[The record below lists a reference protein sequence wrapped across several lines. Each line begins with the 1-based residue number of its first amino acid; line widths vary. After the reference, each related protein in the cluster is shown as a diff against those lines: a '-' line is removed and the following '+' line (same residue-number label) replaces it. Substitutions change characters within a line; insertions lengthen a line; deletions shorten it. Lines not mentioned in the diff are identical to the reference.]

1 MSRIKIVQIGE
12 LYSVVA
18 VADGHSRR
26 ASSFSSNA
34 PMTKRQVIDSLLERG
49 WHQQDIGDA
58 FYEADPDWVDR

>member
-1 MSRIKIVQIGE
+1 MSGIKIQRIGE

-18 VADGHSRR
+18 VAGDRSCR
-26 ASSFSSNA
+26 ACAFSSNA
-34 PMTKRQVIDSLLERG
+34 QMTQREVIDSLSERG

>member
-1 MSRIKIVQIGE
+1 MSSIKIQRIGE

-18 VADGHSRR
+18 VADDRSRR
-26 ASSFSSNA
+26 ASAFSSIA
-34 PMTKRQVIDSLLERG
+34 PMTKGEVIDSLLGCG